1 MSSIRDTVKQFILDE
16 FLPGEDPDELL
27 DSTELM
33 SGGILDS
40 VATLKLVAFLEEE
53 FQVLIEPHEF
63 DEENLGSIEDI
74 ERFIQSK
81 KVSAA

>member
-1 MSSIRDTVKQFILDE
+1 MSEISNTVKQFILEE

-27 DSTELM
+27 DETELI

-53 FQVLIEPHEF
+53 FGILIEPHEA
-63 DEENLGSIEDI
+63 DRENLDSLADI
-74 ERFIQSK
+74 DRFVQSK
-81 KVSAA
+81 NPPAA